1 MFTYVLKCDI
11 LLNVPS
17 YLWWWERHLQEHQ
30 PQKTNTPNLRF
41 AFHRGTGVKLNLLRL
56 KTAIS
61 CDQVAV
67 KHMDGHSNTTL
78 GSIFW
83 AFLASQNQDP
93 DNYRLLLGLDLRV
106 KV

>member
-1 MFTYVLKCDI
+1 MGVGAT
-11 LLNVPS
+11 PS
-17 YLWWWERHLQEHQ
+17 AAPATE
-30 PQKTNTPNLRF
+30 NTPNLRF
-41 AFHRGTGVKLNLLRL
+41 VLRRGTGVKLNLLRL

-67 KHMDGHSNTTL
+67 KQMDGHSNTTL

-93 DNYRLLLGLDLRV
+93 DSYRLLLGVDLRV